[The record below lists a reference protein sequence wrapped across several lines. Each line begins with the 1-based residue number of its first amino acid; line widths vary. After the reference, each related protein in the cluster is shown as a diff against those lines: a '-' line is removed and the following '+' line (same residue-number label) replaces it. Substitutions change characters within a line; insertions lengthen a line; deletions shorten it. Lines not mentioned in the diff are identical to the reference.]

1 MSGNIPTGRCLK
13 VFRQP
18 LAMICNWLSQKFE
31 PNWSRCNEWN
41 LPVRLMSPINILLCG
56 YASKGG
62 KVFIMGDIVD
72 RYWTNSV
79 NDSRTQ
85 DLEVMILGSATK
97 YAGESLMGGNFF
109 FGGLHFDNKGNLR
122 LNERP
127 YLGTKM
133 LGGASRGN
141 FLFFDPENRL
151 VAAQYVHGVLK
162 DFSDEEWR
170 YFCGKIKESFELANI
185 AVHSEN
191 GAEYIF
197 IEDKKVKIAP
207 ENFKLVVPKGGL
219 KGYESH

>member
-1 MSGNIPTGRCLK
+1 MHHGKLYVFVRQLADGK
-13 VFRQP
+13 V
-18 LAMICNWLSQKFE
+18 
-31 PNWSRCNEWN
+31 
-41 LPVRLMSPINILLCG
+41 CG

-72 RYWTNSV
+72 RCWTNSV

-141 FLFFDPENRL
+141 FVFFDPENRL
-151 VAAQYVHGVLK
+151 VEAQYVHGVLK
-162 DFSDEEWR
+162 DFADEEWQ
-170 YFCGKIKESFELANI
+170 YFRGKIKESFELANI
-185 AVHSEN
+185 AVYSEN

-197 IEDKKVKIAP
+197 VEDKKVKIAP
-207 ENFKLVVPKGGL
+207 ENFKLIVPKGGL
-219 KGYESH
+219 KGYEGH